1 MNKTM
6 KKTFYV
12 NVRYSLTYVVPVDA
26 ETPEE
31 AIKLAREEC
40 DDDEETQDLDFLDA
54 TIED

>member
-1 MNKTM
+1 M

-12 NVRYSLTYVVPVDA
+12 NVRYSQTFVVPVDA

-40 DDDEETQDLDFLDA
+40 DCDEETQDLDFLDA
-54 TIED
+54 TIEG

>member
-1 MNKTM
+1 M

-12 NVRYSLTYVVPVDA
+12 DVRYSLTYVVPVDA

-40 DDDEETQDLDFLDA
+40 DRDIGTQELDFLDA
-54 TIED
+54 TIGD